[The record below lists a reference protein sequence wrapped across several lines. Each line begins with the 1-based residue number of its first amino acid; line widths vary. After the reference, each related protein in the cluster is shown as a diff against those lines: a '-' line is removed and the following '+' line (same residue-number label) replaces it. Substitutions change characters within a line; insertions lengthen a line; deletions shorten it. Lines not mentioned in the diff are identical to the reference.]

1 MANLPGARQERFTA
15 EETDVLV
22 RAVKDREVALYGDGR
37 NPSKLALVKRAW
49 EEIAT
54 IVSTAGI
61 PRTSHR
67 ASGAVRTGRAVRNG
81 QLMREQRKHQGAED
95 PDPLH
100 AVAALLDRT
109 ALSGMRQ
116 GINARLYRV
125 VMLLRP
131 LRRMASRL
139 QTHHLLLLCPLLL
152 LLQLHLCPP
161 APLGADRALP
171 LRDPH
176 GYSRHVACLSE
187 GRISSSVQIFSTFF
201 VWFAKMGTASL

>member
-1 MANLPGARQERFTA
+1 MANLPGVRQERFTA
-15 EETDVLV
+15 EETDVLF
-22 RAVKDREVALYGDGR
+22 RAVKDREGALYGDGR

-61 PRTSHR
+61 PRTSHL

-100 AVAALLDRT
+100 AMAALSDRT

-116 GINARLYRV
+116 GINARLD
-125 VMLLRP
+125 
-131 LRRMASRL
+131 RR
-139 QTHHLLLLCPLLL
+139 C
-152 LLQLHLCPP
+152 CC
-161 APLGADRALP
+161 
-171 LRDPH
+171 
-176 GYSRHVACLSE
+176 CLS
-187 GRISSSVQIFSTFF
+187 GASAQVSKRTTCSCCTPSSSSPNSISVHP
-201 VWFAKMGTASL
+201 LH